1 MTLLKE
7 EKREII
13 EKYRTHDND
22 TGSPAIQ
29 VAIMTSRINN
39 LNEHLKS
46 NKKDHHSR
54 RGLVTLVGK
63 RKRLLEYIKNKDID
77 GYRKLIKS
85 LGLRK

>member
-1 MTLLKE
+1 LTLLKE

-13 EKYRTHDND
+13 EKYKMHDAD
-22 TGSPAIQ
+22 TGSSSIQ
-29 VAIMTSRINN
+29 VAIMTSRINT
-39 LNEHLKS
+39 LNEHLKI

-63 RKRLLEYIKNKDID
+63 RKRLLEYIKNSDLES
-77 GYRKLIKS
+77 YRKLIKS

>member
-13 EKYRTHDND
+13 EKYRTHDTD